1 LVLGS
6 IFFYFVYFNY
16 VATFWFGIWLWLL
29 WVYLEFQ
36 NLQVP
41 SFMRLRADPKNV
53 ISIVLGGGPGT
64 HLYPLTK
71 RAATPAVNEIMLW
84 YTRSGLDYKQ
94 IFIF

>member
-1 LVLGS
+1 
-6 IFFYFVYFNY
+6 
-16 VATFWFGIWLWLL
+16 
-29 WVYLEFQ
+29 
-36 NLQVP
+36 
-41 SFMRLRADPKNV
+41 MRLRADPKNV